1 MAGTIFKR
9 ELRQATGME
18 WEAWIVKLQRSI
30 DTRWS
35 HEQIKRHIA
44 EVYEAP
50 EPWDEWLAV
59 MYGQLIGRVPTG
71 VTKDAGVQIGV
82 RRTLAAGQ
90 AQVWDY
96 LLSPEGLRLWIG
108 ERTDF
113 EPRKGSSYSSRGGA
127 FGRVTVVEPPRKLR
141 MTWQWPDWDNP
152 SRLQLMALASG
163 AGKTSVGIHQEMLD
177 DVYMREKMRRHWDEV
192 LERLKTAVT

>member
-1 MAGTIFKR
+1 MVSSIFKQ
-9 ELRQATGME
+9 ELLQATGIE
-18 WEAWIVKLQRSI
+18 WETWIVKLQRTI
-30 DTRWS
+30 DARWS

-44 EVYEAP
+44 DEYETA

-59 MYGQLIGRVPTG
+59 MYGHLIGRVPTG

-90 AQVWDY
+90 ARVWDY

-108 ERTDF
+108 EDADF
-113 EPRKGSSYSSRGGA
+113 EPKAGFGYTSRDGA
-127 FGRVTVVEPPRKLR
+127 FGRVTVADPPRKLR
-141 MTWQWPDWDNP
+141 TTWQRPDWDNP

-163 AGKTSVGIHQEMLD
+163 AGKTSVAIHQEMLD
-177 DVYMREKMRRHWDEV
+177 DVYMREVMRRHWDGV
-192 LERLKTAVT
+192 LERLKAALA